1 MHLDRGFL
9 VAKVTVPFLRHVRA
23 GGRLLLYRR
32 QVTVPLFR
40 QVCSSPQ
47 KSSGG
52 LRRGM
57 YSRGTRRS
65 VAAMC
70 RRLCLVRIHHC
81 SNELGVTSVRWLL
94 GIVSARETE
103 AGPIS
108 PASFA
113 AQASK
118 LDNAWCKR
126 RRIIVMGIHFLA
138 SSLAYSLQWV
148 PSSLDRALLPPTR
161 TFRPK

>member
-1 MHLDRGFL
+1 MYAQEEDYCFTDVRSLFHFSVRC
-9 VAKVTVPFLRHVRA
+9 VARPRRA
-23 GGRLLLYRR
+23 
-32 QVTVPLFR
+32 VE
-40 QVCSSPQ
+40 
-47 KSSGG
+47 G

-118 LDNAWCKR
+118 LDSAWCKR
-126 RRIIVMGIHFLA
+126 RRFIVMGIHFLA